1 LKSATGVPK
10 TRELL
15 SEESDNPKEKGAEMW
30 KPRPEDNKP
39 MSTNPTQPA
48 QPVSPPVAAAA
59 RSTPTQPK
67 ETPKVSEPHRA
78 DVGHIGKSVQIKGE
92 LTGSEDLY
100 LDGSIEGTVDLR
112 DHSLIIGPNGK
123 IKAAITAR
131 DLVVHGRVEGNVTA
145 TGRVELRKSCTLIG
159 DVSTQRIVI
168 EDGAFFKGAIDIKEK
183 SQPAEV
189 RKPMAVAASA
199 GFGASSGSS
208 SGSGA
213 PSYSASSD
221 SQGSFLDS
229 K

>member
-1 LKSATGVPK
+1 
-10 TRELL
+10 
-15 SEESDNPKEKGAEMW
+15 MW
-30 KPRPEDNKP
+30 KARPEDNKP
-39 MSTNPTQPA
+39 MSMNPSQSVQPA
-48 QPVSPPVAAAA
+48 PPPAAAA
-59 RSTPTQPK
+59 APSVPVPHK
-67 ETPKVSEPHRA
+67 ETPKASDPYKA

-100 LDGSIEGTVDLR
+100 LDGEIEGTIDLR

-123 IKAAITAR
+123 IKAGISAR

-183 SQPAEV
+183 DAKTEP
-189 RKPMAVAASA
+189 RKPVAASA
-199 GFGASSGSS
+199 SVGMSSGSS
-208 SGSGA
+208 SSSGVT
-213 PSYSASSD
+213 SYSASPGA
-221 SQGSFLDS
+221 QGSFLDS

>member
-1 LKSATGVPK
+1 LSNF
-10 TRELL
+10 
-15 SEESDNPKEKGAEMW
+15 SEESITERKGAEMW

-39 MSTNPTQPA
+39 MSMNPSQPGQPA
-48 QPVSPPVAAAA
+48 QPVPPPVAAAA
-59 RSTPTQPK
+59 PSIPVPHKEAPK
-67 ETPKVSEPHRA
+67 ASDPYRA

-123 IKAAITAR
+123 IKAGISAR

-183 SQPAEV
+183 SESVEA
-189 RKPMAVAASA
+189 RKPLASAASA
-199 GFGASSGSS
+199 GMSAGSGSASS
-208 SGSGA
+208 SGA
-213 PSYSASSD
+213 VSYSASFD
-221 SQGSFLDS
+221 SQGSFLDG